1 MTEKEKFMKNVIT
14 SPKFETILKVPEP
27 SGAYP
32 ET

>member
-14 SPKFETILKVPEP
+14 SPKFETILKVPEL